1 MGVPPRKR
9 AIFPSLIWG
18 KDGEE
23 GVGLNVPFILSKIV
37 VKLACIADPNIKS
50 PILRAGRGPYINS
63 HMKLFLVSMHESTS
77 SQPRPQGA
85 FSKPGKSALGTR
97 SRHRV
102 SLACACVAGD
112 TKKTFILTCCDS
124 LTTVVFFFYIALV
137 VMFFVSTV
145 WSLGRNVRTRMPS
158 AVHVT
163 E

>member
-1 MGVPPRKR
+1 M
-9 AIFPSLIWG
+9 
-18 KDGEE
+18 
-23 GVGLNVPFILSKIV
+23 GLNVPFILSNIV

-77 SQPRPQGA
+77 GQPRPQGA
-85 FSKPGKSALGTR
+85 SSKPGISALGTR
-97 SRHRV
+97 SRHLVR
-102 SLACACVAGD
+102 LACVAGD

-137 VMFFVSTV
+137 VLFFVSTV